1 MMVVV
6 GKGKIRVMIV
16 DDHPLFRQGL
26 RQAIGGDSRFEVVGE
41 ADHGQT
47 ALDRIP
53 ELRPDVAVLDVNLP
67 GLTGLEVAA
76 ALRAKKFRVSIVIL
90 TMLKDEQ
97 AFNKALNLGI
107 HGYVLKE
114 NAAEEI
120 LNCIAAVSRNEA
132 YVSPSLTDFL
142 LRRRSRAESLASH
155 KPGLDDLTVAEKRI
169 LKRRPRQN
177 DQGNR
182 RRTVHQP
189 AHRRIASGQHLR
201 KTRTHRRQPPVAI
214 RPGKSRRAQSIALIA
229 LGFLRIGDAKRWIAQ
244 ENTRAFR
251 SATRFHPLPWGGW
264 HR

>member
-1 MMVVV
+1 VA

-26 RQAIGGDSRFEVVGE
+26 RQAIGGDSRFEVIGE
-41 ADHGQT
+41 ADNGQT
-47 ALDRIP
+47 ALNCILD
-53 ELRPDVAVLDVNLP
+53 LRPEVAVLDVNLP
-67 GLTGLEVAA
+67 GLNGLEVAA
-76 ALRAKKFRVSIVIL
+76 ALRAKKLRVSIVIL

-169 LKRRPRQN
+169 LKRVALGKTTKEIAAELFISP
-177 DQGNR
+177 
-182 RRTVHQP
+182 RTVES
-189 AHRRIASGQHLR
+189 HRANICEKLELIGANRLLQFALENRDALNQLR
-201 KTRTHRRQPPVAI
+201 
-214 RPGKSRRAQSIALIA
+214 
-229 LGFLRIGDAKRWIAQ
+229 
-244 ENTRAFR
+244 
-251 SATRFHPLPWGGW
+251 
-264 HR
+264 

>member
-1 MMVVV
+1 
-6 GKGKIRVMIV
+6 MIV

-26 RQAIGGDSRFEVVGE
+26 RQAIGGDSRFEVIGE
-41 ADHGQT
+41 ADNGQT
-47 ALDRIP
+47 ALNCILD
-53 ELRPDVAVLDVNLP
+53 LRPEVAVLDVNLP
-67 GLTGLEVAA
+67 GLNGLEVAA
-76 ALRAKKFRVSIVIL
+76 ALRAKKLRVSIVIL

-169 LKRRPRQN
+169 LKRVALGKTTKEIAAELFISP
-177 DQGNR
+177 
-182 RRTVHQP
+182 RTVES
-189 AHRRIASGQHLR
+189 HRANICEKLELIGANRLLQFALENRDALNQLR
-201 KTRTHRRQPPVAI
+201 
-214 RPGKSRRAQSIALIA
+214 
-229 LGFLRIGDAKRWIAQ
+229 
-244 ENTRAFR
+244 
-251 SATRFHPLPWGGW
+251 
-264 HR
+264 